1 MKIITRNKRD
11 KKYINIITTRTT
23 TKNEYK
29 LGQRYNTFCNYNVKF
44 QNFIVNKI

>member
-1 MKIITRNKRD
+1 MKIITRNKKKD
-11 KKYINIITTRTT
+11 KKYININD
-23 TKNEYK
+23 KQQEQHEHK